1 MCTNSC
7 SVTSTFFKIYFHISG
22 QLDLFIDDLPL
33 IDNEQLFF
41 YGQFILARRNVHLE
55 IMMGSLWNAN
65 INFRKTEYRVICT
78 GNDGLHVDSET
89 CTKVN
94 VF

>member
-1 MCTNSC
+1 M
-7 SVTSTFFKIYFHISG
+7 
-22 QLDLFIDDLPL
+22 
-33 IDNEQLFF
+33 
-41 YGQFILARRNVHLE
+41 HLE